1 LPRNINGDFSL
12 VAGNPV
18 VAGTDIVASWAN
30 STLDDIKTALTDSLS
45 RTGQG
50 GMLYALL
57 FGDGTLADPGIA
69 WSQETATGWYRA
81 GTNDTRFT
89 MQGFGDVLRF
99 YNGDVFIRN
108 SADSAWVAVVY
119 QGGSGS
125 VPAGTAEG
133 QTLIWDN
140 TGLEWDV
147 KAKNAGGELP
157 VGNATLDA
165 LQWNNTTL
173 AWEAVQPEV
182 ISSLINAG
190 TVTNQSTRWDNTLL
204 KWVPNSTIT
213 MTDAGVVTATT
224 FVGALTGTA
233 TNSTQLA
240 GQAAIRYPTSTTD
253 SLKFVISATNPT
265 VNNLDTITFVTA

>member
-1 LPRNINGDFSL
+1 
-12 VAGNPV
+12 
-18 VAGTDIVASWAN
+18 
-30 STLDDIKTALTDSLS
+30 
-45 RTGQG
+45 
-50 GMLYALL
+50 
-57 FGDGTLADPGIA
+57 
-69 WSQETATGWYRA
+69 
-81 GTNDTRFT
+81 

-99 YNGDVFIRN
+99 YEGNLYIRN
-108 SADSAWVAVVY
+108 AADNAWVAVVY
-119 QGGSGS
+119 SGGSGS
-125 VPAGTAEG
+125 VPAGTSEG

-140 TGLEWDV
+140 TNSEWDI
-147 KAKNAGGELP
+147 KNKNAGGELP
-157 VGNATLDA
+157 VGSAILDS
-165 LQWNNTTL
+165 LQWNTTTL

-233 TNSTQLA
+233 SNATQLA

-253 SLKFVISATNPT
+253 SLKFVISDTNPT
-265 VNNLDTITFVTA
+265 VNSLDTITFVTA